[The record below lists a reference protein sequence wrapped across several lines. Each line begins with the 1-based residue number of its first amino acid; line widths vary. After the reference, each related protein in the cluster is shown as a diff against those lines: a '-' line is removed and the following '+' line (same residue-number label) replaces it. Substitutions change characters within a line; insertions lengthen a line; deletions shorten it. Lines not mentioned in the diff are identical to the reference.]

1 MKAHKNIL
9 KLIIKEIG
17 RYIKLIISPELQ
29 FKVQGLGP
37 FTNVGIRNRNTFAR
51 YFKKKIMSVEMY

>member
-37 FTNVGIRNRNTFAR
+37 FTKCWN
-51 YFKKKIMSVEMY
+51 KKQKHFCQIL